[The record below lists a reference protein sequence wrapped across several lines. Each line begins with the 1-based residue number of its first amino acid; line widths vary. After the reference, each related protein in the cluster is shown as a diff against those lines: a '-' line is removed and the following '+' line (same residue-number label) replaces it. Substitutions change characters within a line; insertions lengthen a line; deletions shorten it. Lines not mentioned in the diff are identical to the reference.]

1 MGNKIAFI
9 PADNR
14 GNILFI
20 KDFEQVG
27 NRFFVKYRSTYNDI
41 PFVRT
46 EIYLADGNQNF
57 VITGT
62 DGTVLFRFSAF
73 WIAERLMEKTE
84 KADAKA

>member
-9 PADNR
+9 PADSQ

-27 NRFFVKYRSTYNDI
+27 DRFFVKYRSTYNDI
-41 PFVRT
+41 RFVRT
-46 EIYLADGNQNF
+46 EIYLTDGNKNF

-62 DGTVLFRFSAF
+62 DGTVLFRFSVG
-73 WIAERLMEKTE
+73 WITKRLMEKE
-84 KADAKA
+84 